1 MTLKEL
7 VLLKT
12 YPQGGIM
19 NRFCNWPSARNRA
32 AWMAAMVVMVCL
44 SAVAQTT
51 TGSSTPALT
60 PAQQRAQAR
69 AAQQAAAKQ
78 AAEEKR
84 QAAQQAAEEK
94 RQAAQQ
100 AALNRKAGTTAA
112 ATTQKPTANNAATT
126 LPANAATATSSATA
140 PTTAYRP
147 GNNKSPTATG
157 ASTAVGS
164 GTLAWGPRVYTSTG
178 CMHNGNS
185 AVCTFTFVNQ
195 GNAATLSA
203 GGAGELSGIQLVDD
217 AHVPHRWDGAH
228 FLDKYGTQQ
237 PRLIVQQGD
246 SGTYVVTFPNVNPQ
260 VSSAEFHLRNQIIGG
275 VTFSAAQST
284 TAAGTAPAGAK

>member
-1 MTLKEL
+1 
-7 VLLKT
+7 
-12 YPQGGIM
+12 M
-19 NRFCNWPSARNRA
+19 NRLCNWPMASNRA
-32 AWMAAMVVMVCL
+32 AWMAAIVVMACL
-44 SAVAQTT
+44 SAGAQTT
-51 TGSSTPALT
+51 ITTTLT
-60 PAQQRAQAR
+60 PAQQKAQAR

-84 QAAQQAAEEK
+84 QAAQQAAEER
-94 RQAAQQ
+94 RQAALQ
-100 AALNRKAGTTAA
+100 AAQNKKAGTATAA
-112 ATTQKPTANNAATT
+112 TAAKSQRPAMTATSTATT
-126 LPANAATATSSATA
+126 LPATGAAAATTPTA
-140 PTTAYRP
+140 AYRP

-178 CMHNGNS
+178 CTHNGNS

-195 GNAATLSA
+195 GNEATLTA

-228 FLDKYGTQQ
+228 FMDKYGAQQ

-246 SGTYVVTFPNVNPQ
+246 TGTYVVTFPNVNSQ

-284 TAAGTAPAGAK
+284 AAGNGAAGAK